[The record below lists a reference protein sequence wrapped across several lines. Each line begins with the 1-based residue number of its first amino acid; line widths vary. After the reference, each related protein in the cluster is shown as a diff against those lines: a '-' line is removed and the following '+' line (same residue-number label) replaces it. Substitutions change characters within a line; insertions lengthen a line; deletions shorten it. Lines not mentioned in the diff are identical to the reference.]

1 MEIEKTFFN
10 KCYKNKTYI
19 KKEKQEKCYNLN
31 GTNFDV
37 FFMKFYYEEKT
48 MKERVFFLV
57 GTILILMFTLNS
69 NCLSQNNNNIF
80 GSSEENMFSL
90 IGKIYYI
97 SEGTEALPDFS
108 KLKPVGKIFTR
119 VLNIKPRKF
128 SEGFPGVGK
137 RFEWF
142 AIDYRGKFY
151 ISEDKEMEFS
161 LLSDDGSKLIIDNKC
176 IIGNDGIHP
185 PIKKRGKVFLKKG
198 FHKIEVQYFQG
209 PRYQVALVLSYIKNG
224 KEIPFNIKDF
234 IPLKINETKCKI
246 NLKIGD
252 KILFDFNKYNL
263 KKSAEEILVQLIKE
277 LKNIKFKE
285 IIIEGHTDSIGSEV
299 YNLKLS
305 KKRAKAVANFLIQNG
320 VPEEKIKIIGY
331 GEKKPIASN
340 KTEIGRAKNRRV
352 EIKII
357 KECKEKTQSE
367 KELTKITLLK
377 ISENPSLF
385 TDKTIIITG
394 YAKGW
399 AAKDI
404 PEKIRNL
411 FLNLPLAKGNT
422 GLSRNWGSFT
432 DGTAVILFPVAP
444 TEFGKFRVKF
454 KIITTNNERWYV
466 KVFDIKKTEEE

>member
-1 MEIEKTFFN
+1 
-10 KCYKNKTYI
+10 
-19 KKEKQEKCYNLN
+19 
-31 GTNFDV
+31 
-37 FFMKFYYEEKT
+37 MKGKHLL
-48 MKERVFFLV
+48 LV
-57 GTILILMFTLNS
+57 VSILIFSFTFNPKCFS
-69 NCLSQNNNNIF
+69 ESDNNTFGTSEKNIF
-80 GSSEENMFSL
+80 SFK
-90 IGKIYYI
+90 GKIYFL
-97 SEGTEALPDFS
+97 SEGRVFLPDFS
-108 KLKPVGKIFTR
+108 KLKSVGKIFTR

-151 ISEDKEMEFS
+151 VSEDKEMEFS

-176 IIGNDGIHP
+176 IINNDRIHP

-198 FHKIEVQYFQG
+198 FHEIEVQYFQG

-263 KKSAEEILVQLIKE
+263 KKSAEEILGQLIKE
-277 LKNIKFKE
+277 LKNIKIKE

-305 KKRAKAVANFLIQNG
+305 KKRAEAVANFLIQNRF
-320 VPEEKIKIIGY
+320 PENKIKIIGY

-367 KELTKITLLK
+367 KELTKITLIK
-377 ISENPSLF
+377 ISENPSRF

-411 FLNLPLAKGNT
+411 FLKLPLAKGNT

-432 DGTAVILFPVAP
+432 DGTAIILFPVAP
-444 TEFGKFRVKF
+444 TKFGKFRVKF
-454 KIITTNNERWYV
+454 KIIITNNKKWYV
-466 KVFDIKKTEEE
+466 KVIEMKKIAKEER